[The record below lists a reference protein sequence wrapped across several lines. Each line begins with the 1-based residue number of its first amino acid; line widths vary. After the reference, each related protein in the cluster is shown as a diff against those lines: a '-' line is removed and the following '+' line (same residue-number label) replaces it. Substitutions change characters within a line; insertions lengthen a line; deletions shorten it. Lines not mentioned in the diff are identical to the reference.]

1 MGGADAVGS
10 EPRIVVLRALPGVGD
25 LLCAVPALRALRAA
39 YPHAEVTLS
48 GLASSTWFVTRYPS
62 LVDDLLV
69 IEGVAGLP
77 EVTPDPPVAVRFLQG
92 AQSRRFDLGLQIH
105 GSGIVTNPLLTLFGA
120 RHQVTAH
127 LPGHWVPPGTSIEY
141 VTDVPEIGRI
151 IGVVGAA
158 GCPPAGFEL
167 DMPVTDDEHRTA
179 ALLIEKAGMSG
190 GGFACVHPGAS
201 RQDRRWPAPWFA
213 RVGDHLV
220 SRGLPVAITG
230 STDEAGL
237 VRAVART
244 MHGDAIDLAGRTD
257 LGVLAALYQQA
268 RLVVT
273 NDTGASHV
281 AAAARVP
288 SIVVI
293 ASAEPDR
300 WAPLDRYR
308 HRVVTGDPP
317 SEWPDVDAV
326 VTAVDEHLERWT
338 GTDTVAPQAA
348 CGVTATGERAPMP
361 RPAGDLDEVTTLAA
375 LVELVAGHPGLF
387 VRWSSGPDGD
397 RGERS
402 TDYATGLELPGLA
415 VNPLTP
421 PTWWTLPVEVWV
433 ARQVRACA
441 HLSDHRP
448 DQFAWVL
455 AGRIAERGPDNEP
468 LVVDVEPIAR
478 LRAAVL
484 REAADREPRSP
495 WDDDDSAWCVLRA
508 TRSRRAE

>member
-1 MGGADAVGS
+1 MGGGDAVGS

-39 YPHAEVTLS
+39 YPRAQITLS
-48 GLASSTWFVTRYPS
+48 GLASSTWFVARYPS
-62 LVDDLLV
+62 LVDELLV
-69 IEGVAGLP
+69 VEGVAGLP
-77 EVTPDPPVAVRFLQG
+77 EVTPDPPAAVRFLQR

-105 GSGIVTNPLLTLFGA
+105 GSGIVTNPLLTLFGP

-141 VTDVPEIGRI
+141 LTDVPEIGRNLA
-151 IGVVGAA
+151 VVGAA

-167 DMPVTDDEHRTA
+167 DLPVTDGEGQTA
-179 ALLIEKAGMSG
+179 ALLIEKAGLAG
-190 GGFACVHPGAS
+190 GHFACLHPGAS
-201 RQDRRWPAPWFA
+201 RQDRRWPAPCFA

-220 SRGLPVAITG
+220 SRGLPVVMTG

-237 VRAVART
+237 VRAVARM
-244 MHGDAIDLAGRTD
+244 MHGEAIDLAGQTG
-257 LGVLAALYQQA
+257 LGELAALYQQA
-268 RLVVT
+268 RMVVT

-281 AAAARVP
+281 AAAVRAP

-300 WAPLDRYR
+300 WAPLDRSL
-308 HRVVTGDPP
+308 HRVVPGDPP

-326 VTAVDEHLERWT
+326 VTAIDEHLERWPGT
-338 GTDTVAPQAA
+338 GDRRASED
-348 CGVTATGERAPMP
+348 GGIRATRDGKRMS
-361 RPAGDLDEVTTLAA
+361 RPPGDLAEVRTLAA
-375 LVELVAGHPGLF
+375 LVKRVAGHPGLF

-397 RGERS
+397 KAERS

-421 PTWWTLPVEVWV
+421 PSWWTLPVEMWV
-433 ARQVRACA
+433 ARQIRAYA
-441 HLSDHRP
+441 HLSEDRP
-448 DQFAWVL
+448 DQYAWIL

-468 LVVDVEPIAR
+468 LVVDVKPIAR
-478 LRAAVL
+478 LHASVL
-484 REAADREPRSP
+484 REAADREPRSSR
-495 WDDDDSAWCVLRA
+495 DDDDPAW
-508 TRSRRAE
+508 RS